1 MKHVVM
7 FSGGIGSWMTA
18 KRVADLYGT
27 DDLTLLF
34 ADTKMED
41 EDLYR
46 FLEESA
52 ANVGGTLVKVAEG
65 RDPWEVFFDVK
76 FLGNSRIDPCSRVLK
91 RQFLRKYIDENYDP
105 EDTVIYIGIDWT
117 EQHRMERA
125 AGFWEPWKV
134 VAPMCERPLLSK
146 KDMII
151 QLELEGIKPPELY
164 QYGFP
169 HNNCGGFCIKAG
181 QAQFRLLLKVYPER
195 YCYHEQQE
203 QKIRKKLG
211 KDISILK
218 DRRGGK
224 VKPLTLKDFRER
236 LDKSPNLFDE
246 NEWGGCGC
254 FSP

>member
-1 MKHVVM
+1 MKHLVM

-18 KRVADLYGT
+18 KRVADKHGT

-46 FLEESA
+46 FLDESA

-91 RQFLRKYIDENYDP
+91 RQFLRKYIDENFDP

-134 VAPMCERPLLSK
+134 EAPMCDRPLLSK

-195 YCYHEQQE
+195 YCYHEKKEQE
-203 QKIRKKLG
+203 IRKKLG
-211 KDISILK
+211 KDVSILK

-224 VKPLTLKDFRER
+224 TKPLTLKDFRER